1 MKKRM
6 QIKQTIIGGETT
18 SAPISSRLRESSSDE
33 SGREVQPRDVQHDCE
48 ECGLRLH
55 VLT

>member
-1 MKKRM
+1 M
-6 QIKQTIIGGETT
+6 QIKQTIIGGGTT

-33 SGREVQPRDVQHDCE
+33 FGREVQPRDVQHGCE
-48 ECGLRLH
+48 ECGLWLH